1 VSVRNVIY
9 AVAGVITAL
18 SMGVGT
24 AAAFEPPLD
33 PAEQFNGGGAGGHPG
48 ASGLNV
54 SDGSGD
60 ATGTNSSAAWEAH
73 VNADPITNF

>member
-1 VSVRNVIY
+1 MSLRKVVY

-18 SMGVGT
+18 SMGVGA

-33 PAEQFNGGGAGGHPG
+33 PAEQFNGAGAGGHPG

-60 ATGTNSSAAWEAH
+60 ATGAHSAAAWEAH
-73 VNADPITNF
+73 FNAEPIDN